1 MGAGSRWEV
10 LTSMRIFVA
19 VIAALTLS
27 HSLSAQVDNP
37 ENWQSVLYADH
48 QLVGKVWSSRE
59 QQFITPGALWSR
71 LISASYLLLGEKHD
85 NPDHHALQ
93 LAVIEHLISDDAISQ
108 ITFEMLDS
116 NATEPLSR
124 FLETEFASDA
134 AMQEFLY
141 WDEQGWDW
149 QFYGPLLRAAYHG
162 SVPVTAG
169 NISLEMVREV
179 YSAPT
184 PQAIEDIFD
193 AETMARLNSDID
205 ESHCGMLPK
214 SQFSPMVR
222 VQQTRDFTMAKSLRL
237 KLKLSGGIAVLVAGN
252 YHVRH
257 DLGVPN
263 YLLTGDEQLERK
275 DIVSLALLEVVADE
289 NEPARYLEQFG
300 AQPAYDYI
308 WFTPAVSDED
318 YCDSLR

>member
-1 MGAGSRWEV
+1 MGTGSRWEA
-10 LTSMRIFVA
+10 LTSMRIFVT
-19 VIAALTLS
+19 VIAVLTLS
-27 HSLSAQVDNP
+27 HPLSAQVDNP

-48 QLVGKVWSSRE
+48 QLVGKIWSSRE
-59 QQFITPGALWSR
+59 QQFISPDNLWPS

-85 NPDHHALQ
+85 NPDHHAIQ
-93 LAVIEHLISDDAISQ
+93 LAVIERLISDGAVSQ
-108 ITFEMLDS
+108 MTFEMLES
-116 NATEPLSR
+116 NASEPLSR

-149 QFYGPLLRAAYHG
+149 QFYGPLLRAAYDG

-169 NISLEMVREV
+169 NISLETVRAV
-179 YSAPT
+179 YGAPT
-184 PQAIEDIFD
+184 PVAIADIFD
-193 AETMARLNSDID
+193 AETMAKLNSDID
-205 ESHCGMLPK
+205 ESHCGMLPE
-214 SQFSPMVR
+214 SQFPPMVR
-222 VQQTRDFTMAKSLRL
+222 VQQTRDFTMAKNLRVPD
-237 KLKLSGGIAVLVAGN
+237 GMAVLLAGN

-263 YLLTGDEQLERK
+263 YLLAGDVQLERK